1 MSKVMRVKLTM
12 IDSILGTASGDPAL
26 HETYIASKAPDAK
39 SRAEEIEALGV
50 EEVTE
55 KNRTV
60 FPRDPETGV
69 PVLFNY
75 QIKGFFKSAC
85 SALRQISGSHSK
97 KLKAYKKQI
106 DLRIHVF
113 ENAENKAGRMIHF
126 KNIEDVGSCQRPL
139 RASTPQGERVA
150 LADSEEIPAGATLE
164 FDIEMLNPD
173 DEAIVKEWLDYGIYN
188 GLGQW
193 RNSGKGAFTWEQIS

>member
-1 MSKVMRVKLTM
+1 M
-12 IDSILGTASGDPAL
+12 
-26 HETYIASKAPDAK
+26 
-39 SRAEEIEALGV
+39 
-50 EEVTE
+50 
-55 KNRTV
+55 
-60 FPRDPETGV
+60 

-85 SALRQISGSHSK
+85 SALRQISGTHSK

-113 ENAENKAGRMIHF
+113 EHAENKAGRMIHF
-126 KNIEDVGSCQRPL
+126 DNIEDVGSCQRPL

-173 DEAIVKEWLDYGIYN
+173 DEAIVKEWLDYGVYN

-193 RNSGKGAFTWEQIS
+193 RNSGKGAFTWEQIG